1 MKLSELQQLQNDIVK
16 AIKDAKVREKNEALG
31 RIRAI
36 AKEHG
41 MSLEELI
48 GKPQKAGGTVGLPKY
63 KHPENSQKTWTGK
76 GRRPAWV
83 TEHLNA
89 GGSLDELKI

>member
-1 MKLSELQQLQNDIVK
+1 MKLSELQRLQNDVEK
-16 AIKDAKVREKNEALG
+16 AIKQAKVREKNEALG

-48 GKPQKAGGTVGLPKY
+48 GKSQKAGGTVGLPKY
-63 KHPENSQKTWTGK
+63 KHPENSQMTWTGK

-89 GGSLDELKI
+89 GGSLGELEI